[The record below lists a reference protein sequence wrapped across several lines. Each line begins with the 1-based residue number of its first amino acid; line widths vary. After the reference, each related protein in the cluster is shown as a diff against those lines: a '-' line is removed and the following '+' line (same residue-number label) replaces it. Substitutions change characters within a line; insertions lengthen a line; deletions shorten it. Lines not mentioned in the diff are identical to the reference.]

1 MNTDNHIKDEWG
13 TYHPQSFEAGW
24 QKYWEDIGLYR
35 AQETDDRPRYYCLD
49 FFPYSSSDGLHVGHC
64 RNYVPTDVIS
74 RTMRIN
80 GYNLLHPMGWDAFG
94 EPAEQYAI
102 AHRIHPRL
110 ATDRNTANFR
120 RQLTIIGTG
129 YDWSREIDSSQP
141 SYYRWTQWFYLLLYS
156 RGLAYR
162 DINWQWWYPTCQ
174 TTLSSHEVVVG
185 VCWRGHSGVTKRET
199 PAWYFYRPRTGAST
213 GQISHLC
220 GATH

>member
-49 FFPYSSSDGLHVGHC
+49 FLPYPSGDGLHVGHC

-74 RTMRIN
+74 RTMRMN
-80 GYNLLHPMGWDAFG
+80 GYNVLHPMGWDAFG

-129 YDWSREIDSSQP
+129 YD
-141 SYYRWTQWFYLLLYS
+141 
-156 RGLAYR
+156 
-162 DINWQWWYPTCQ
+162 
-174 TTLSSHEVVVG
+174 
-185 VCWRGHSGVTKRET
+185 
-199 PAWYFYRPRTGAST
+199 
-213 GQISHLC
+213 
-220 GATH
+220 